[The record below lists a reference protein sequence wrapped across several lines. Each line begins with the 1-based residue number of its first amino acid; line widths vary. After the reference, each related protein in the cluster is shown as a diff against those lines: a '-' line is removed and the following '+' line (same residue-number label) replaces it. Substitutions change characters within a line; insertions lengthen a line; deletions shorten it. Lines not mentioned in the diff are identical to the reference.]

1 MPPNK
6 NKDTMKVCKIPCF
19 KEELVTQIKTLLPDE
34 TEVRRIASLYGALS
48 DPSRL
53 RVLLALSHGELCV
66 CDVSH
71 VTGLSISATSH
82 QLRILR
88 NLNLVN
94 YRTDGRMAYYSLTDD
109 ESVRTWLEQALPLN
123 KDRSAGEKNDKAA

>member
-1 MPPNK
+1 MTNK
-6 NKDTMKVCKIPCF
+6 KIKNTLEVCKIPCF
-19 KEELVTQIKTLLPDE
+19 KEELVTQIKTRLPDE
-34 TEVRRIASLYGALS
+34 IEVRRIAAMYGALA

-53 RVLLALSHGELCV
+53 RVLLALSHEELCV

-71 VTGLSISATSH
+71 VIGLSISATSH

-109 ESVRTWLEQALPLN
+109 ASVRTWIEQALALN
-123 KDRSAGEKNDKAA
+123 KKPVQEEE

>member
-1 MPPNK
+1 MPTKK
-6 NKDTMKVCKIPCF
+6 NMNIAEVCKTPCF
-19 KEELVTQIKTLLPDE
+19 KEELVTRIKTLLPE
-34 TEVRRIASLYGALS
+34 EMELRRIAALNGALA

-53 RVLLALSHGELCV
+53 RVLLALSHEELCV

-71 VTGLSISATSH
+71 VIGLSMSATSH

-94 YRTDGRMAYYSLTDD
+94 YRTDGRMSHYSLTDNV
-109 ESVRTWLEQALPLN
+109 SVRAWIEQSLPLN
-123 KDRSAGEKNDKAA
+123 KKIVQQEE

>member
-1 MPPNK
+1 MSPQQS
-6 NKDTMKVCKIPCF
+6 MEVCKTPCF

-34 TEVRRIASLYGALS
+34 TEIRRIAALYGALA
-48 DPSRL
+48 DPSRI

-71 VTGLSISATSH
+71 VIGLSISATSH

-109 ESVRTWLEQALPLN
+109 KSVRTWLEQALPLN
-123 KDRSAGEKNDKAA
+123 KNRSVGEKNGKAA

>member
-1 MPPNK
+1 MTNK
-6 NKDTMKVCKIPCF
+6 MIKNTLEVCKIPCF
-19 KEELVTQIKTLLPDE
+19 KEELVTQIKTRLPDE
-34 TEVRRIASLYGALS
+34 IEVRRIAAMYGALA

-53 RVLLALSHGELCV
+53 RVLLALSHEELCV

-71 VTGLSISATSH
+71 VIGLSISATSH

-88 NLNLVN
+88 NLNLVS

-109 ESVRTWLEQALPLN
+109 ASVRTWIEQALALN
-123 KDRSAGEKNDKAA
+123 KKPVQEEE

>member
-1 MPPNK
+1 MTNK
-6 NKDTMKVCKIPCF
+6 KIKNTLEVCKIPCF
-19 KEELVTQIKTLLPDE
+19 KEELVTQIKTRLPDE
-34 TEVRRIASLYGALS
+34 TEVRRIAAMYGALA

-53 RVLLALSHGELCV
+53 RVLLALSHEELCV

-71 VTGLSISATSH
+71 VIGLSISATSH

-109 ESVRTWLEQALPLN
+109 ASVRTWIERALFLN
-123 KDRSAGEKNDKAA
+123 KKPVQEEE

>member
-1 MPPNK
+1 MTTKIITDAPEI
-6 NKDTMKVCKIPCF
+6 CKTPCF
-19 KEELVTQIKTLLPDE
+19 KEELVTRIKSLLPE
-34 TEVRRIASLYGALS
+34 EMELRRIAALNGALA

-53 RVLLALSHGELCV
+53 RVLLALSHEELCV

-71 VTGLSISATSH
+71 VIGLSMSATSH

-94 YRTDGRMAYYSLTDD
+94 YRTDGRMSHYSLTDNV
-109 ESVRTWLEQALPLN
+109 SARAWIEQSLPLN
-123 KDRSAGEKNDKAA
+123 KKLVQQEK

>member
-1 MPPNK
+1 MATKKIMNDPEI
-6 NKDTMKVCKIPCF
+6 CKTPCF
-19 KEELVTQIKTLLPDE
+19 KEELVTRIKTLLPE
-34 TEVRRIASLYGALS
+34 EMELRRIAALNGALA

-53 RVLLALSHGELCV
+53 RVLLALSHEELCV

-71 VTGLSISATSH
+71 VIGLSMSATSH

-94 YRTDGRMAYYSLTDD
+94 YRTDGRMSYYSLTGNV
-109 ESVRTWLEQALPLN
+109 SVRAWLEQSLPLN
-123 KDRSAGEKNDKAA
+123 KKIVPQEE

>member
-1 MPPNK
+1 MTTKIITEAPEI
-6 NKDTMKVCKIPCF
+6 CKTPCF
-19 KEELVTQIKTLLPDE
+19 KEKLVTRIKSLLPE
-34 TEVRRIASLYGALS
+34 EMELRRIAALNGALA

-53 RVLLALSHGELCV
+53 RVLLALSHEELCV

-71 VTGLSISATSH
+71 VIGLSMSATSH

-94 YRTDGRMAYYSLTDD
+94 YRTDGRMSHYSLTDNV
-109 ESVRTWLEQALPLN
+109 SVRAWIEQSLPLN
-123 KDRSAGEKNDKAA
+123 KKIVQQEE

>member
-1 MPPNK
+1 MR
-6 NKDTMKVCKIPCF
+6 KDMATEKIMNDPEICKTPCF
-19 KEELVTQIKTLLPDE
+19 KEELVTRIKTLLPE
-34 TEVRRIASLYGALS
+34 EMELRRIAALNGALA

-53 RVLLALSHGELCV
+53 RVLLALSHEELCV

-71 VTGLSISATSH
+71 VIDLSMSATSH

-94 YRTDGRMAYYSLTDD
+94 YRTDGRMSHYSLTDNV
-109 ESVRTWLEQALPLN
+109 SVRAWLEQSLPLN
-123 KDRSAGEKNDKAA
+123 KKLVQQEV

>member
-1 MPPNK
+1 MGKDMTNK
-6 NKDTMKVCKIPCF
+6 KIKNTLEVCKIPCF
-19 KEELVTQIKTLLPDE
+19 KEELVTQIKTRLPDE
-34 TEVRRIASLYGALS
+34 TEVRRIAAMYGALA

-53 RVLLALSHGELCV
+53 RVLLALSHEELCV

-71 VTGLSISATSH
+71 VIGLSISATSH

-109 ESVRTWLEQALPLN
+109 ASVRTWIERALFLN
-123 KDRSAGEKNDKAA
+123 KKPVQEEE

>member
-1 MPPNK
+1 MPPKK
-6 NKDTMKVCKIPCF
+6 NNDTPEVCNVPCF
-19 KEELVTQIKTLLPDE
+19 KEELVTKIKTLLPDE
-34 TEVRRIASLYGALS
+34 TEIRQIASMYGALA

-53 RVLLALSHGELCV
+53 RVLLALSHEELCV

-71 VTGLSISATSH
+71 VIGLSISATSH

-109 ESVRTWLEQALPLN
+109 ACLRTWIEQALPLN
-123 KDRSAGEKNDKAA
+123 KKSVQ